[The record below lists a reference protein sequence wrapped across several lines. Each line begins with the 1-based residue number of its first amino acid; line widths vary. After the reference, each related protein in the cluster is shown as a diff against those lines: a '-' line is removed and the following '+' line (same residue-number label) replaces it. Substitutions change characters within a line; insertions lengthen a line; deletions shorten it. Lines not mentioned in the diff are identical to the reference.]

1 MKSPSEGFFC
11 PKNAEKEKVYLTPEG
26 LKKLQN
32 EYKHLVE
39 VKRKE
44 VAERIAKAR
53 EYGDISENSEYDT
66 AREEQSFTEG
76 RILELEDILRNA
88 EAIVTGKKSDVV
100 VIGSKVK
107 VEVDNEEDEFVI
119 VSSVE
124 ADPMQGKI
132 SNESPVGKALIG
144 SKVGDV
150 ITVASTIKAT
160 YRILEI
166 N

>member
-1 MKSPSEGFFC
+1 MAKD
-11 PKNAEKEKVYLTPEG
+11 KIYLTAEG
-26 LKKLQN
+26 LEKLKKEHDYLIS
-32 EYKHLVE
+32 E
-39 VKRKE
+39 KRKE
-44 VAERIAKAR
+44 VGARIAKAR

-66 AREEQSFTEG
+66 AREEQSFVEG
-76 RILELEDILRNA
+76 RILELEEILRNYQVIEENQGA
-88 EAIVTGKKSDVV
+88 NAVAIGAR
-100 VIGSKVK
+100 VK
-107 VEVDNEEDEFVI
+107 VDVNGEEDEFII

-150 ITVASTIKAT
+150 VTVASTIKAT
-160 YRILEI
+160 YKILEI

>member
-1 MKSPSEGFFC
+1 MGFFC
-11 PKNAEKEKVYLTPEG
+11 PQISGQATMEKIYLTSEG
-26 LKKLQN
+26 LKKLQK
-32 EYKHLVE
+32 EYEHLVN

-44 VAERIAKAR
+44 VTVRIAKAR

-66 AREEQSFTEG
+66 AREEQSFIEG
-76 RILELEDILRNA
+76 RILELEEILRNA
-88 EAIVTGKKSDVV
+88 QVVEEGSKGDVV
-100 VIGSKVK
+100 QIGSRVK

-150 ITVASTIKAT
+150 VTVASTIKAT
-160 YRILEI
+160 YKILEI